1 MGLPAQ
7 LLGLLLLWVPGSSGA
22 IVLTQTPLSLSV
34 STGEPTSISCRSSLS
49 LNSYEYT
56 FLCWYLKKPGQSPQ
70 LLIYLASN
78 WTSGVPDKFTSN
90 GSETDVFLKISRE
103 DAGVYYCQQ
112 SIQYPH
118 TVIQPLTQTP
128 LLGAVLHTCVIWGAK
143 GHLL

>member
-1 MGLPAQ
+1 DI
-7 LLGLLLLWVPGSSGA
+7 S

-118 TVIQPLTQTP
+118 TLPLIP
-128 LLGAVLHTCVIWGAK
+128 SRG
-143 GHLL
+143 